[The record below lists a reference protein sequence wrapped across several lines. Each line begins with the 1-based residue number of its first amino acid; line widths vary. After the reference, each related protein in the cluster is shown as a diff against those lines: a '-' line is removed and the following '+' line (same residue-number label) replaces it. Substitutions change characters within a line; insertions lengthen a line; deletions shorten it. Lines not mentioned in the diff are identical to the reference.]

1 MANPSGMPKRL
12 TRRQFLGAAGAAVV
26 APALWPAAGALG
38 KVDRSVGVR
47 FLHGVASGDPL
58 ADRVILWTRAT
69 LPTSEPVSLAWEVAT
84 DPAMQTVVAS
94 GRVLADPVNDATV
107 KVDAGGL
114 RPGTTYWYRFR
125 AGRSTS
131 PVGRTRTAP
140 AGSPDSARFA
150 VVTCADYN
158 RGLFS
163 AYGRVAERDDLDAVI
178 HLGDY
183 IYEHGR
189 QDRVRPTVPA
199 RECVTVDDYRQRY
212 ASYRLDPNLAAL
224 HRRHPMIWVWDDH
237 ETCDGAWRDGADPK
251 NHGDDATDGTW
262 AARKAAA
269 LQAALEWMPVRTVDP
284 TNPER
289 IYRRFAFGDLVDLF
303 MLDTR
308 RIGRDEPIIDAG
320 VVPGTEFFRQEGAF
334 VDRSR
339 QLLGE
344 DQETWLF
351 DGLRSSTARWRFLGN
366 QVVLSHLKVVGLPDA
381 TGQAVYANPDQWDG
395 YAPARA
401 RLFDVL
407 EELPDAERPPNVVV
421 LTGDV
426 HASMAF
432 EVSRDPADATI
443 YDPVTAR
450 GSMAVELVAPSVSSA
465 GDPKPVTEP
474 PSDSDDVVDLV
485 ASMNGD
491 ALRAANPHLKYVRT
505 QLNGHLLVDVTRDA
519 VTAEFWLVPQVSTP
533 TDEQALDKTFVV
545 RSGSA
550 RLVEALPVVGP
561 LPLPG

>member
-1 MANPSGMPKRL
+1 MPPI
-12 TRRQFLGAAGAAVV
+12 TRRQFLGAAGAALV
-26 APALWPAAGALG
+26 APALFPAAGAFG
-38 KVDRSVGVR
+38 KADRAGGVQ

-69 LPTSEPVSLAWEVAT
+69 LPSADPVNLTWEVAT
-84 DPAMQTVVAS
+84 DPSMRQIVAS
-94 GRVLADPVNDATV
+94 GRAMADPVNDATV

-114 RPGTTYWYRFR
+114 RAGRTYWYRFR

-131 PVGRTRTAP
+131 PVGRTRTA
-140 AGSPDSARFA
+140 AVGSLDRARFA

-189 QDRVRPTVPA
+189 QDRVRPTVPD
-199 RECVTVDDYRQRY
+199 RECVTVDDYRARY

-224 HRRHPMIWVWDDH
+224 HQRHPMIWVWDDH
-237 ETCDGAWRDGADPK
+237 ETCDGTWRDGADPK
-251 NHGDDATDGTW
+251 NHGDDETDGSW

-269 LQAALEWMPVRTVDP
+269 LRAALEWMPVRTVDP
-284 TNPER
+284 MVPER

-308 RIGRDEPIIDAG
+308 RIGRDEPIIDGGA
-320 VVPGTEFFRQEGAF
+320 VPETEFFRQEGAF
-334 VDRSR
+334 VDPSR
-339 QLLGE
+339 QLLGAA
-344 DQETWLF
+344 QEAWLF
-351 DGLRSSTARWRFLGN
+351 DGLRSSGAKWRFLGN
-366 QVVLSHLKVVGLPDA
+366 QVVLSQIKVVGLPDA

-395 YAPARA
+395 YAPARD

-407 EELPDAERPPNVVV
+407 EGLSDVVV

-426 HASMAF
+426 HASMAY
-432 EVSRDPADATI
+432 EVSRDGADPTI
-443 YDPVTAR
+443 YDPVTSR

-465 GDPKPVTEP
+465 GDPRPVTEV
-474 PSDSDDVVDLV
+474 PSDSEDVVDLV
-485 ASMNGD
+485 ASLNGD
-491 ALRAANPHLKYVRT
+491 ALRAANPHMKYVKT

-533 TDEQALDKTFVV
+533 TDDQTLDKTFVV
-545 RSGSA
+545 RSGSP
-550 RLVEALPVVGP
+550 RLVEALPVVGA
-561 LPLPG
+561 LPL